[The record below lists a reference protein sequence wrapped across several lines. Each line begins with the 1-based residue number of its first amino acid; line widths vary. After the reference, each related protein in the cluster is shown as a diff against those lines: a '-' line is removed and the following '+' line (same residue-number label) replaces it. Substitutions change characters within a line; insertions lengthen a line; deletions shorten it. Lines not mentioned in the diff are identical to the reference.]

1 LLGFVK
7 TYYTADNTIS

>member
-1 LLGFVK
+1 VK